1 MNCHDIQEEMGPIVL
16 VNPVLFELLDL
27 ELESQVVVGRARTTI
42 GWTILTKNLRNVHLV
57 DRRERERMQFVFRE
71 KGASERARAP
81 NYLLLLS
88 SPIPPLSSR
97 EIRTS

>member
-16 VNPVLFELLDL
+16 VNPVLFEFLDL

-71 KGASERARAP
+71 KGASERVPRII
-81 NYLLLLS
+81 YCYYH
-88 SPIPPLSSR
+88 PPLSSR
-97 EIRTS
+97 REIRTS